1 MVGINQGMKK
11 LVVTTANEFNDAE
24 RKEFESKLTAVFGSC
39 EAEYHVDE
47 ELLGG
52 VIIFDGSTVF
62 DGSLKSKLERISDA
76 LKKD

>member
-1 MVGINQGMKK
+1 MKK
-11 LVVTTANEFNDAE
+11 LVVTTAIKFDDNEKA
-24 RKEFESKLTAVFGSC
+24 EFENRLTAVFGPS

-52 VIIFDGSTVF
+52 VIIFDGSTVY
-62 DGSLKSKLERISDA
+62 DGSIKNKLERISKV